1 MNNTTLPTITF
12 LYYSQSQLTRTLYA
26 FFNFRH
32 ARLRRHV
39 QIPHTCNTNFGERS
53 RELALLNRS
62 RHIQNSSTCTCGG
75 RRHLSRK
82 KIKFS
87 SITYCCYEFALKT
100 VSFKKKNLYS
110 RRVVHTICSWFTN

>member
-62 RHIQNSSTCTCGG
+62 RHIQIVPHVHVEEGDIY
-75 RRHLSRK
+75 LEK

-100 VSFKKKNLYS
+100 VSFKKNLYS
-110 RRVVHTICSWFTN
+110 RKVVHTICSWFTN